1 MPAVISTRLLRAA
14 ILAIVALTPVAI
26 PVNAGAAPAPETKWR
41 VSATIT
47 GRYANTVGWLGCT
60 VSGPS
65 ALINEVADI
74 NVTMRPG
81 RAATFSRATGL
92 FVRFAPPKGNGGH
105 WTLGGSYPPRVYSPT
120 GEASCGAQV
129 PVACSGP
136 ILTRGR
142 YGAAL
147 DFGVRGTYA
156 IGYFSSFWEIVESA
170 SYAAPDPA
178 LPFCSASGEEPSQV
192 KPLFGLGGTSLA
204 VRAAPIPDTFPA
216 RVPVAKLQGRKR
228 FSVLL
233 PPAVRDGCPTD
244 FYNPCTESGQIRMK
258 LTFTPVT
265 S

>member
-1 MPAVISTRLLRAA
+1 MPASFTKRLLRGA
-14 ILAIVALTPVAI
+14 ILTIVALAPTAI
-26 PVNAGAAPAPETKWR
+26 PVSAGAAPAPETKWR

-47 GRYANTVGWLGCT
+47 GRYANTVGWVACGLTGE
-60 VSGPS
+60 S
-65 ALINEVADI
+65 ALINEVAQV
-74 NVTMRPG
+74 NVKMRP
-81 RAATFSRATGL
+81 RFVSTFSRATGL
-92 FVRFAPPKGNGGH
+92 FVRFASPQGNGGH
-105 WTLGGSYPPRVYSPT
+105 WTLNGDYPPLVYSPT

-147 DFGVRGTYA
+147 DFGVRGKYA
-156 IGYFSSFWEIVESA
+156 IGYFSAFWEIVESA

-192 KPLFGLGGTSLA
+192 KPLFGLGGTSLGA
-204 VRAAPIPDTFPA
+204 RAAPTPNTFPA

-233 PPAVRDGCPTD
+233 PPAVREGCPTD
-244 FYNPCTESGQIRMK
+244 FYNPCAESGQIRMK
-258 LTFTPVT
+258 LTFAPVR